1 MEKPDEAQTATAQVS
16 SNSTNEGA
24 PAESEGQAEVDTH
37 GEQLRQSYAGRAG
50 RVLEPVIRPL
60 GFDWKMGVALI
71 SSFAARETLVSTLSI
86 IYNVG
91 DGEDEESDSL
101 VGAVRE
107 AKRDDGKPAWTPLVA
122 LSMMVFFVLAMQC
135 MSTVAIVRRETN
147 TWRWPLFMVAYMT
160 VLAYIASFITYQGGR
175 LLGFS

>member
-1 MEKPDEAQTATAQVS
+1 
-16 SNSTNEGA
+16 
-24 PAESEGQAEVDTH
+24 
-37 GEQLRQSYAGRAG
+37 
-50 RVLEPVIRPL
+50 
-60 GFDWKMGVALI
+60 MGIALI

-86 IYNVG
+86 IYNVNEG
-91 DGEDEESDSL
+91 DDSESNSL

-107 AKRDDGKPAWTPLVA
+107 AKKDDGSLAWTPLVA

-135 MSTVAIVRRETN
+135 MSTIAIVRRETN